1 MFRRA
6 DRIQEVC
13 SLTGLTVV
21 LGGAKIGAR
30 AFSSQFAEG
39 DTCYACISTDNA
51 SEWEV
56 SLCSYATGNLTRG
69 AVISSSNNDAQVAFA
84 AGGNHT
90 VTLVAPASKDI
101 ALDPAGNVPNIP
113 GNVSIGGVLTVPT
126 IAGVALTGAPTAP
139 TPPTADNDTS
149 IATTEFVKAQGYATI
164 AQLGNFLPLTGGA
177 VSGLVTVQDG
187 TNTPIALGRD
197 ADNASANVLTLNGNR
212 SEAGAVGFF
221 GGITGDATMYL
232 NVPAGGAYRWRVGGS
247 QKVYLDQSSI
257 LPLADN
263 TMTLGDATHRWSDF
277 RSVLGEFSGVVKGP
291 TAAPGTNTTQLAS
304 TAFVH
309 QEMAGAMGGYAP
321 LDSPVFTGDPKAP
334 TVAAT
339 DNDTSIATTAFVQ
352 AVVAA
357 AISATPMIPAGIVW
371 DFAGPDTA
379 IPAGWYLC
387 DGSLKN
393 RTGDAR
399 LFAAIGTTY
408 NTGGEAADQFR
419 LPDFRGR
426 VRAMV
431 DKGSGRL
438 TGYNLGT
445 AGGAETHTLTAAQ
458 MPTHTH
464 ADSGHN
470 HGYSDPGHNHGLNQS
485 SHQHAL
491 YPVQTQACANYGCG
505 CTGGG
510 NTMQDYGSY
519 WISQT
524 DWRQSGDY
532 NSGAGIGITIATNYA
547 NLANTGGG
555 TAHPNVQPTIAV
567 NAIIKA

>member
-13 SLTGLTVV
+13 SLAGLTVV

-39 DTCYACISTDNA
+39 DTCYACVSTDNA

-101 ALDPAGNVPNIP
+101 ALDPAGNIPNIP
-113 GNVSIGGVLTVPT
+113 GNVGIGGTLTVPT
-126 IAGVALTGAPTAP
+126 IAGNVNFTGAPTASTPTAGDNDTSLATTAFVHGEIAAIPLATYALLASPTFTGDPKAP
-139 TPPTADNDTS
+139 TPATSDNDTSIATTAFVKANITAIDFSPYAPLASPTFTGDPKAPTPATADNDTS
-149 IATTEFVKAQGYATI
+149 IATTAFVKAQGYT
-164 AQLGNFLPLTGGA
+164 
-177 VSGLVTVQDG
+177 
-187 TNTPIALGRD
+187 
-197 ADNASANVLTLNGNR
+197 
-212 SEAGAVGFF
+212 
-221 GGITGDATMYL
+221 DAT
-232 NVPAGGAYRWRVGGS
+232 A
-247 QKVYLDQSSI
+247 
-257 LPLADN
+257 LA
-263 TMTLGDATHRWSDF
+263 
-277 RSVLGEFSGVVKGP
+277 
-291 TAAPGTNTTQLAS
+291 
-304 TAFVH
+304 
-309 QEMAGAMGGYAP
+309 GYAP
-321 LDSPVFTGDPKAP
+321 LDSPAFTGDPRAP

-371 DFAGPDTA
+371 DYAGLETS

-387 DGSLKN
+387 DGSLKS

-431 DKGSGRL
+431 DKGAGRL

-491 YPVQTQACANYGCG
+491 YPTGTEQGGNAGCG

-510 NTMQDYGSY
+510 GVLWDQGN
-519 WISQT
+519 WIAQT

-532 NSGAGIGITIATNYA
+532 NSGSGIGIAIATNYA

-555 TAHPNVQPTIAV
+555 TAHPNVQPTLAV